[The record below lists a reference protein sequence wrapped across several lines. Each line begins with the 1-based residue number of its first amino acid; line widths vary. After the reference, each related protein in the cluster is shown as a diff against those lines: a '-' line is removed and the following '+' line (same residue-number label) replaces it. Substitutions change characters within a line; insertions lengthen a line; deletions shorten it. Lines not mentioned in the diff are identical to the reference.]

1 MKKIFKIM
9 ASMLLVAAFAAAT
22 VSCSKDDDD
31 SHPLVGTWVFR
42 EANMTFLFEGDW
54 YDAKEEGMDMS
65 EFNKSLRGLF
75 FVFEKDGQLL
85 GGKNGQSQPAGNYTV
100 SDDKIT
106 IKDGTYSIIMG
117 YRLSGETLELIW
129 PRTTFEMMLGALPD
143 ELYWFDDFEAILT
156 LVKAD

>member
-1 MKKIFKIM
+1 MKNIFTLMI
-9 ASMLLVAAFAAAT
+9 AAAMVFAA
-22 VSCSKDDDD
+22 CSKDDEEN

-54 YDAKEEGMDMS
+54 YDAKEEGVDMS
-65 EFNKSLRGLF
+65 EVNKSLRGLF

-100 SDDKIT
+100 SGDKIT
-106 IKDGTYSIIMG
+106 IKDGTYTFIMG

-129 PRTTFEMMLGALPD
+129 PRTTFEIMLGALPD